1 MYEFVFK
8 ELGLRLP
15 FSPLAT
21 EIFKYLKLAPSQLH
35 PNAMAFVLAFEHLC
49 EYTGVVPTRALFFRV
64 FQLQRMT
71 KEFGRKSWVSFK
83 NRVSLFDMY
92 AESLRGFKSRFY
104 MVRAETQTGRNS
116 LYDYV
121 IDRNEDGSVRKNED
135 GTDKLKKVEKFP
147 LTWTSEHFDQGTGSY
162 LTADGSLSAEERRGL
177 KALQTYV
184 AGLQPARLVTR
195 AGEPVLDEEGNEQ
208 FSPRLIN
215 TKRLL
220 ECRTRVE
227 VHEVLDTMADFAAD
241 LSKIVSEKKLT
252 GGAGKIPKKRKLANR
267 GSAVFTSGSSS
278 PGGCSSSLGTKVTS
292 PTVLPKSNL
301 VKGEV
306 PFIDVDAEMGR
317 PFLLPRVMTDKEFL
331 GKNSLQVV
339 AVEKAAILKMDGE
352 VAHDQI
358 IDDSAALLRM
368 LERVLVLQE
377 DKNDHQEDLEKMKGA
392 YTKLEAEN
400 MKLENEVVD
409 LRGKKEN
416 FVAAAKENR
425 ELKDEVAKFEEERK
439 KYEEE
444 IKALKSA
451 LAPAEDETENTRELS
466 TRADFVARIRKLGDS
481 VLAGMKHSWQNAL
494 AQVKVANPG
503 VELTFDGMGVF
514 REVVNGQIIL
524 PEKYREAEA
533 AELEGDDE
541 MDDDVDEEE
550 DDGSSKKD
558 LTPEEEV

>member
-92 AESLRGFKSRFY
+92 VESLRGFKSRFY

-147 LTWTSEHFDQGTGSY
+147 LTWTSDHFDQGTGSY

-177 KALQTYV
+177 KVLQTYV

-220 ECRTRVE
+220 ESRTRVE
-227 VHEVLDTMADFAAD
+227 VHEVL
-241 LSKIVSEKKLT
+241 
-252 GGAGKIPKKRKLANR
+252 
-267 GSAVFTSGSSS
+267 
-278 PGGCSSSLGTKVTS
+278 
-292 PTVLPKSNL
+292 
-301 VKGEV
+301 
-306 PFIDVDAEMGR
+306 GR
-317 PFLLPRVMTDKEFL
+317 
-331 GKNSLQVV
+331 
-339 AVEKAAILKMDGE
+339 
-352 VAHDQI
+352 
-358 IDDSAALLRM
+358 
-368 LERVLVLQE
+368 
-377 DKNDHQEDLEKMKGA
+377 
-392 YTKLEAEN
+392 
-400 MKLENEVVD
+400 
-409 LRGKKEN
+409 
-416 FVAAAKENR
+416 
-425 ELKDEVAKFEEERK
+425 
-439 KYEEE
+439 
-444 IKALKSA
+444 
-451 LAPAEDETENTRELS
+451 
-466 TRADFVARIRKLGDS
+466 
-481 VLAGMKHSWQNAL
+481 
-494 AQVKVANPG
+494 
-503 VELTFDGMGVF
+503 
-514 REVVNGQIIL
+514 
-524 PEKYREAEA
+524 
-533 AELEGDDE
+533 
-541 MDDDVDEEE
+541 
-550 DDGSSKKD
+550 
-558 LTPEEEV
+558 